1 MKKTL
6 LFVALALFSL
16 CSCSRSKLIVPVE
29 GGRIQGATEAEGVA
43 VFKGIPYAAPPVGEL
58 RWQDPQ
64 PVIPWEGV
72 RKADSFGPIAMQ
84 KSPDSSSMY
93 YKEFYSTGLP
103 EMSEDC
109 LYLNVWAPEGSVG
122 DTRAKLPVAMWI
134 HGGAFS
140 GGYGHEITMDGTE
153 WARRGVILVT
163 INYRLGILGFLAH
176 PELSKEQGGLSGNY
190 GLKDQIAALK
200 WIHENIEGFGG
211 DPDNNTVMGQ
221 SAGGMSVRCLAVCP
235 ESKPL
240 MAKAIIQSA
249 GGLLPKKPLPKSWM
263 ADKYGKI
270 LMDGAGY
277 TSLQEMRVAG
287 YEEIFERVSPHLS
300 SVVASIMTEGA
311 DIMDAMIL
319 WPKVD
324 GKTLSEDF
332 DSAVYDD
339 SVADI
344 PYMIG
349 SVTDDGEVLGGAGIP
364 RFCVERSARS
374 SKGSYAYYFSR
385 ELPGDESGAFHS
397 SELWYMFGT
406 LDRSWRPFTEA
417 DHALSEK
424 MLDAWT
430 SFCKTGTPGWAPCT
444 EDNPYIETLDTN

>member
-1 MKKTL
+1 MY
-6 LFVALALFSL
+6 
-16 CSCSRSKLIVPVE
+16 SCSRPSLTVPVE
-29 GGRIQGATEAEGVA
+29 GGRVQGIEETAGVA

-58 RWQDPQ
+58 RWRDPQ
-64 PVIPWEGV
+64 PVIPWGGV

-84 KSPDSSSMY
+84 KPQDPSSMY
-93 YKEFYSTGLP
+93 YKEFYSSGLP

-122 DTRAKLPVAMWI
+122 NAGAKLPVAMWI

-163 INYRLGILGFLAH
+163 INYRLGFLGFLAY

-190 GLKDQIAALK
+190 GLKDQIVALK

-211 DPDNNTVMGQ
+211 DPDNITVMGQ

-249 GGLLPKKPLPKSWM
+249 GGLLPENPQPKAWRG
-263 ADKYGKI
+263 DEYGKF

-277 TSLQEMRVAG
+277 TSLRDMRAAG
-287 YEEIFERVSPHLS
+287 YEETFDRISPHVLRLM
-300 SVVASIMTEGA
+300 ANIMTEGGS
-311 DIMDAMIL
+311 IMDAMIL
-319 WPKVD
+319 GPKVD
-324 GKTLSEDF
+324 GKTLPEDF

-344 PYMIG
+344 PYLVG
-349 SVTDDGEVLGGAGIP
+349 SVTADGELLGGAGIP
-364 RFCVERSARS
+364 RFCAERNKRS
-374 SKGSYAYYFSR
+374 DKGAYAYYFSR

-430 SFCKTGTPGWAPCT
+430 HFCKTGTPGWAPCT
-444 EDNPYIETLDTN
+444 EENPYMETLDTN